1 MSQANDLLLS
11 RIDDRGD
18 AGHIAYLTVNNP
30 SRRNALGMAGKRAIA
45 ATFNRLAHDDKL
57 RAAVITGAGDK
68 SFIAGADIHEMKDL
82 TPEEAEVEHTLTHVA
97 NEAIRNFPVPVIARS
112 PPLSRR
118 TTIASCPAVA
128 LNWSMAK
135 VVLGRKVILPP
146 SGN

>member
-45 ATFNRLAHDDKL
+45 ATFNRLAQDDKL

-68 SFIAGADIHEMKDL
+68 SFIAGADIHEL
-82 TPEEAEVEHTLTHVA
+82 
-97 NEAIRNFPVPVIARS
+97 
-112 PPLSRR
+112 
-118 TTIASCPAVA
+118 
-128 LNWSMAK
+128 
-135 VVLGRKVILPP
+135 
-146 SGN
+146 